1 MSVIIFIVRLWQLV
15 KKLYLCITQVCSQKN
30 INYMKTLFRLFIAS
44 VIAIVPLVGCEQP
57 NEQVKMPTIEI
68 VAVSTTDT
76 TISFAVSTTNATEW
90 CAYMLYDGDIITAET
105 VLSEGTPIPAS
116 GVVEVRALKSETTY
130 YVIAAA
136 RNAAGEVL
144 SNTLTMTTKA
154 KGDNGGDNGDDNG
167 GDNGGNDDNFEL
179 PEIDGVENIVIEKT
193 KDGRWYEQYNYYV
206 TFVRDNG
213 DRIILDFY
221 TLDETMSQYLPYG
234 QYTFATNYQPY
245 TIHSES
251 SGYIPA
257 GNNAD
262 GEGYLFT
269 DGYVSVD
276 VVGGY
281 YAIYMM
287 LTYNE
292 NGTEKTIQGYY
303 NGILSGASVPKGD
316 DEGAKEL
323 VEVLEVGTTS
333 FRFRINAEEGQYWR
347 CSVVDKRVYDQTQSN
362 PGAWVVTYGFMLSG
376 TLEFNWE
383 DGKECEYIPG
393 YMMNVSSSTDYLI
406 LAALM
411 DYSEGQENSL
421 LGGVEVVQVRTNAEA
436 AGTGSVDMTIKEI
449 GVNDITL
456 DCIFGDDVW
465 CCYVAMME
473 TSNLQEVKDGKYAM
487 AGYDSFEEC
496 MLSLIPGL
504 SHDFMR
510 QFLTSQYDYK
520 WEGLK
525 YGTSYTPCIKVVDMN
540 NGARYIELEPF
551 TTK

>member
-1 MSVIIFIVRLWQLV
+1 MKNLF
-15 KKLYLCITQVCSQKN
+15 KLFTIALIALFSLSSCEQN
-30 INYMKTLFRLFIAS
+30 INEVAPS
-44 VIAIVPLVGCEQP
+44 
-57 NEQVKMPTIEI
+57 IEI
-68 VAVSTTDT
+68 VAVSTTAN
-76 TISFAVSTTNATEW
+76 TISFAVSTTNATE
-90 CAYMLYDGDIITAET
+90 CAYMLYDGDIISAET
-105 VLSEGTPIPAS
+105 VFTSGTPIATS
-116 GVVEVRALKSETTY
+116 GVVEVKQLDPETTY
-130 YVIAAA
+130 YVVAVA
-136 RNAAGEVL
+136 RNTVGDSL

-154 KGDNGGDNGDDNG
+154 KGDNGGNDN
-167 GDNGGNDDNFEL
+167 GDNGGNDNGGNDDEFEL

-193 KDGRWYEQYNYYV
+193 KDGRWYEPYNYYV

-221 TLDETMSQYLPYG
+221 TLDETMSQYFPYG

-257 GNNAD
+257 GSSAD

-287 LTYNE
+287 LTYDE
-292 NGTEKTIQGYY
+292 NGTSKTIQGYY

-316 DEGAKEL
+316 DEGAKPL
-323 VEVLEVGTTS
+323 VEVLEVGSTS
-333 FRFRINAEEGQYWR
+333 FKFRINAEEGQYWR

-383 DGKECEYIPG
+383 NGKECQYIPG

-449 GVNDITL
+449 GVNDVTL

-487 AGYDSFEEC
+487 AGYDSYEEC

-510 QFLTSQYDYK
+510 QFLSSQYDYK

-525 YGTSYTPCIKVVDMN
+525 YGTSYTPCIKVVDMS
-540 NGARYIELEPF
+540 NGSKFIELDPF

>member
-1 MSVIIFIVRLWQLV
+1 MS
-15 KKLYLCITQVCSQKN
+15 KLFNLFAITLC
-30 INYMKTLFRLFIAS
+30 S
-44 VIAIVPLVGCEQP
+44 VLAFVACDTVNGGEG
-57 NEQVKMPTIEI
+57 VAPTVEI
-68 VAVSTTDT
+68 VAVDT
-76 TISFAVSTTNATEW
+76 TSNSISFAVSATNASE
-90 CAYMLYDGDIITAET
+90 CAYMLFDGDIISVDEVFAQ
-105 VLSEGTPIPAS
+105 GTKIATS
-116 GVVEVRALKSETTY
+116 GVVKVDNLKSNTTY
-130 YVIAAA
+130 YVVVAV
-136 RNAAGEVL
+136 RNDSGVSL
-144 SNTLTMTTKA
+144 SNTLAMKTKA
-154 KGDNGGDNGDDNG
+154 QGGSDD
-167 GDNGGNDDNFEL
+167 DDDDDDKDDKDDKDDNFEL
-179 PEIDGVENIVIEKT
+179 PDIEGVENIVITKT
-193 KDGRWYEQYNYYV
+193 KDGRWYQPYNYYV

-221 TLDETMSQYLPYG
+221 TLDETMSQYFPYG

-257 GNNAD
+257 GSNAD

-287 LTYNE
+287 LTYDE
-292 NGTEKTIQGYY
+292 NGTSKTIQGYY
-303 NGILSGASVPKGD
+303 NGVLSGASVPEGD
-316 DEGAKEL
+316 DEGSEEL
-323 VEVLEVGTTS
+323 IEVLEVGTTS
-333 FRFRINAEEGQYWR
+333 FKFRINAEEGQYWR

-383 DGKECEYIPG
+383 NGKECEYIPG

-411 DYSEGQENSL
+411 DYSDGQENSL

-436 AGTGSVDMTIKEI
+436 AGTGSVDMTITEV
-449 GVNDITL
+449 GVNDITF

-473 TSNLQEVKDGKYAM
+473 TSNLQEIKDGKYAM
-487 AGYDSFEEC
+487 AGYDSYEEC
-496 MLSLIPGL
+496 MLSLVPGL

-510 QFLTSQYDYK
+510 QFLESQYGYK
-520 WEGLK
+520 WDGLK

>member
-1 MSVIIFIVRLWQLV
+1 M
-15 KKLYLCITQVCSQKN
+15 CSQT
-30 INYMKTLFRLFIAS
+30 ILNYMKNIFKLLIVAL
-44 VIAIVPLVGCEQP
+44 IAILSLVACEQSI
-57 NEQVKMPTIEI
+57 EQSAPTITI
-68 VAVSTTDT
+68 KAGKATSNS
-76 TISFAVSTTNATEW
+76 ISFTITAESATK
-90 CAYMLYDGDIITAET
+90 CAYLLYDGDIITAEQVLKEGAQVAGNGT
-105 VLSEGTPIPAS
+105 TTKVEDLEAETDYWVVAAASNERGMVLSETIKIRTS
-116 GVVEVRALKSETTY
+116 
-130 YVIAAA
+130 AAA
-136 RNAAGEVL
+136 G
-144 SNTLTMTTKA
+144 
-154 KGDNGGDNGDDNG
+154 GGDDGDD
-167 GDNGGNDDNFEL
+167 DNGGNDDEFEL

-193 KDGRWYEQYNYYV
+193 KDGRWYEPYNYYV

-221 TLDETMSQYLPYG
+221 TLDETMSQYFPYG
-234 QYTFATNYQPY
+234 QYTLATNYQPY
-245 TIHSES
+245 TIHTES
-251 SGYIPA
+251 SGYVPA
-257 GNNAD
+257 GSDAN
-262 GEGYLFT
+262 GQGYNFT

-276 VVGGY
+276 VVNGY

-303 NGILSGASVPKGD
+303 NGILSGASVPEGD
-316 DEGAKEL
+316 DEGSQEL

-383 DGKECEYIPG
+383 NGKECEYIPG

-436 AGTGSVDMTIKEI
+436 AGTGSVDVTIKEI
-449 GVNDITL
+449 GVNDITF

-473 TSNLQEVKDGKYAM
+473 TGNLQEIKDGKYVM
-487 AGYDSFEEC
+487 AGYDSYEEC
-496 MLSLIPGL
+496 MLSLVPGL

-520 WEGLK
+520 WDALK
-525 YGTSYTPCIKVVDMN
+525 YGTSYTMCIKVVDMN
-540 NGARYIELEPF
+540 NGAKYIELDPI

>member
-1 MSVIIFIVRLWQLV
+1 M
-15 KKLYLCITQVCSQKN
+15 KN
-30 INYMKTLFRLFIAS
+30 LFRLFIATIVA
-44 VIAIVPLVGCEQP
+44 VIPLVGCETP
-57 NEQVKMPTIEI
+57 SDKVAAPTIEI
-68 VAVSTTDT
+68 VAVTTT
-76 TISFAVSTTNATEW
+76 ENSLSFAVTATDASE

-105 VLSEGTPIPAS
+105 VLNGGTAIEAS
-116 GVVEVRALKSETTY
+116 GVVEVKNLKANTTY
-130 YVIAAA
+130 YVVAAA
-136 RNAAGEVL
+136 RNANGEVL
-144 SNTLTMTTKA
+144 SNTLTMKTKGNGGNNGN
-154 KGDNGGDNGDDNG
+154 GDNGGGD
-167 GDNGGNDDNFEL
+167 NDDNFEL
-179 PEIDGVENIVIEKT
+179 PDIEGVENIVIEKT
-193 KDGRWYEQYNYYV
+193 KDGRWYEPYNYYV

-221 TLDETMSQYLPYG
+221 TLDETMSQYFPYG

-287 LTYNE
+287 LTYDE
-292 NGTEKTIQGYY
+292 NGTSKTIQGYY

-316 DEGAKEL
+316 DEGAKPL
-323 VEVLEVGTTS
+323 IEVLGVGSTS
-333 FRFRINAEEGQYWR
+333 FQFRINAEEGQYWR
-347 CSVVDKRVYDQTQSN
+347 CSVVDKRVYDQTSSN

-383 DGKECEYIPG
+383 NGKECQYIPG

-421 LGGVEVVQVRTNAEA
+421 LGGVEVVQVHTNAET
-436 AGTGSVDMTIKEI
+436 AGTGSVDMTITEV
-449 GVNDITL
+449 GVNEITF

-473 TSNLQEVKDGKYAM
+473 TANLQEIKDGKYAM
-487 AGYDSFEEC
+487 AGYDSYEEC
-496 MLSLIPGL
+496 MLSLVPGL

-510 QFLTSQYDYK
+510 QFLESQYDYK
-520 WEGLK
+520 WDGLK
-525 YGTSYTPCIKVVDMN
+525 YSTSYTPCIKVVDMN
-540 NGARYIELEPF
+540 NGAKFIELEPF

>member
-1 MSVIIFIVRLWQLV
+1 MS
-15 KKLYLCITQVCSQKN
+15 K
-30 INYMKTLFRLFIAS
+30 LFRLFAITLTS
-44 VIAIVPLVGCEQP
+44 VLAFVACESLVNDGS
-57 NEQVKMPTIEI
+57 VKPTIEI
-68 VAVSTTDT
+68 VAVNTTSN
-76 TISFAVSTTNATEW
+76 TISFAVSTTHASE
-90 CAYMLYDGDIITAET
+90 CRYMLYDGDIISAET
-105 VLSEGTPIPAS
+105 VLAEGTAMDKS
-116 GVVEVRALKSETTY
+116 GVVEVKGLKSDTTY
-130 YVIAAA
+130 YVVAAA
-136 RNAAGEVL
+136 RNAAGDVL
-144 SNTLTMTTKA
+144 SNTITMKTKSQ
-154 KGDNGGDNGDDNG
+154 GDNI
-167 GDNGGNDDNFEL
+167 GGNDDDDDKDDDEGKDDNFEL
-179 PEIDGVENIVIEKT
+179 PEIDGVENIVIEKS
-193 KDGRWYEQYNYYV
+193 KDGRWYAPYNYYV

-221 TLDETMSQYLPYG
+221 TLDETMSQYFPYG

-257 GNNAD
+257 GSSAD

-287 LTYNE
+287 LTYDE
-292 NGTEKTIQGYY
+292 NGTSKTIQGYY

-316 DEGAKEL
+316 DEGAKPL
-323 VEVLEVGTTS
+323 IEVLNVGTTS
-333 FRFRINAEEGQYWR
+333 FNFRINAEEGQYWR

-376 TLEFNWE
+376 TLDFNWE
-383 DGKECEYIPG
+383 NGKECEYIPG

-421 LGGVEVVQVRTNAEA
+421 RGGVEVVQIRTNAEA
-436 AGTGSVDMTIKEI
+436 AGTGSVEMTIKEI
-449 GVNDITL
+449 GVNDVTF

-473 TSNLQEVKDGKYAM
+473 TANLQEIKDGKYAM
-487 AGYDSFEEC
+487 VGYESYEEC
-496 MLSLIPGL
+496 MLSLVPGL

-510 QFLTSQYDYK
+510 QFLSSQYDYK
-520 WEGLK
+520 WDALK

-540 NGARYIELEPF
+540 NGAKYIELEPF